1 MSDKRIGALDVTLG
15 RRHAAF
21 ERGLEALLAFVT
33 EHGHANVPFD
43 HITADGF
50 RLGSWLRSRRRDY
63 RLGKLSQER
72 IAKLEALGVAWHAY
86 DFAFERGLE
95 ALRAFVAE
103 HGNAHVPSHHVT
115 TEGLRLGTWLNT
127 RRQDY
132 KLGKLSQER
141 IAKLEALGVAW
152 HTYDFA
158 FERGLEALRGFVA
171 EHGNAH
177 VSRHH
182 VTLNGFQLGS
192 WLNTR
197 RQDYKLGKLSQE
209 RIARLEALGVVW
221 DQRYVAFKH
230 GLETL
235 RAFVAEHGHA
245 NVPFDHITADGFRLG
260 LWLNTRRHDHRVGRL
275 SQERIDQLEALG
287 VVWDLFDFAFERGLE
302 ALRAFVAEHGNAQVP
317 RHYVTT
323 DGFLLWLWLCRR
335 RHEYRVGKLSQE
347 RIAKLEALGVAWHA
361 YDFAFERGLEALRAF
376 VAEHGHANVPSNH
389 ITSAGFRLG
398 TWLCSRRNDYRV
410 GKLSQERIAKLEA
423 LGVRWRVR

>member
-1 MSDKRIGALDVTLG
+1 MSDKRIGALDVALG
-15 RRHAAF
+15 RRHA
-21 ERGLEALLAFVT
+21 
-33 EHGHANVPFD
+33 
-43 HITADGF
+43 
-50 RLGSWLRSRRRDY
+50 
-63 RLGKLSQER
+63 
-72 IAKLEALGVAWHAY
+72 
-86 DFAFERGLE
+86 AFERGLE

-103 HGNAHVPSHHVT
+103 HGNAHVPSHYVT

-158 FERGLEALRGFVA
+158 FERGLEALRAFVA

-177 VSRHH
+177 
-182 VTLNGFQLGS
+182 
-192 WLNTR
+192 
-197 RQDYKLGKLSQE
+197 
-209 RIARLEALGVVW
+209 
-221 DQRYVAFKH
+221 
-230 GLETL
+230 
-235 RAFVAEHGHA
+235 
-245 NVPFDHITADGFRLG
+245 
-260 LWLNTRRHDHRVGRL
+260 
-275 SQERIDQLEALG
+275 
-287 VVWDLFDFAFERGLE
+287 
-302 ALRAFVAEHGNAQVP
+302 VP

-323 DGFLLWLWLCRR
+323 DGFLLWLWLRR
-335 RHEYRVGKLSQE
+335 RRNDYRVGKLSQE
-347 RIAKLEALGVAWHA
+347 RIAKLEALGVVWHT